1 VNKRLVVGRPL
12 ENNSP
17 AEPNRSSVVA
27 VSSSNDR
34 PSLNGKIGLVT
45 GASSGIGAACARTLA
60 AEGATVVVG
69 YHQGEARA
77 EAVRAELPGSGHRT
91 LRIPL
96 ADSAAHAEIA
106 RALTASHGQL
116 DFLVNSAGFTRR
128 IPHADLEALDP
139 ALFNEILTVNAGG
152 TFSIT
157 RALLPLLRAS
167 GSATVVTVSSVSA
180 FTGLGSNI
188 AYCAAKA
195 AMDVM
200 SVSMARA
207 FGPELRFLSVSP
219 ASVDTD
225 FVPGR
230 SRDEMVKKAAGTP
243 LGRIVSPDDVALAV
257 LACITHLRT
266 ATGTRIVID
275 GGHSL

>member
-1 VNKRLVVGRPL
+1 MATTLAND
-12 ENNSP
+12 SP
-17 AEPNRSSVVA
+17 P
-27 VSSSNDR
+27 
-34 PSLNGKIGLVT
+34 LNGKIVLVT
-45 GASSGIGAACARTLA
+45 GASSGIGAACARALA
-60 AEGATVVVG
+60 DAGATVIVG
-69 YHQGEARA
+69 YNLGEERA
-77 EAVRAELPGSGHRT
+77 EAVRAELRGSGHRT
-91 LRIPL
+91 LHIPL
-96 ADSAAHAEIA
+96 IDSAAHAEIA
-106 RALTASHGQL
+106 RTLTGSVGRL
-116 DFLVNSAGFTRR
+116 DLLVNSAGFTRR
-128 IPHADLEALDP
+128 IPHDDLEALDP
-139 ALFNEILTVNAGG
+139 AVFNEILTANAGG
-152 TFSIT
+152 TFSVT

-195 AMDVM
+195 ALDVM

-207 FGPELRFLSVSP
+207 FGPQVRFLSVSP

-230 SRDEMVKKAAGTP
+230 NRDEMVKKAADTP
-243 LGRIVSPDDVALAV
+243 LGRVVTPEDVAMAV
-257 LACITHLRT
+257 LACVTHLRT